1 MKRTFDGMIQTLGD
15 LHVINASAKVVTLPE
30 YPAILWVG
38 CVLRH
43 RLWNCRLVGWMVLQD
58 AMQKL
63 LLQLHGDYAVAST
76 FHRRRLHV

>member
-1 MKRTFDGMIQTLGD
+1 MERTFDGMIQTLGD

-43 RLWNCRLVGWMVLQD
+43 RLMELQAGWLVLQD